1 MPACGVSSRAAATMI
16 NQATSCR
23 RRKEKANSNSLHEK
37 LFICATYTLCM
48 YLYNVVS

>member
-1 MPACGVSSRAAATMI
+1 MPACGVSSRAAATTI

-37 LFICATYTLCM
+37 LFISATCI
-48 YLYNVVS
+48 VHVFI